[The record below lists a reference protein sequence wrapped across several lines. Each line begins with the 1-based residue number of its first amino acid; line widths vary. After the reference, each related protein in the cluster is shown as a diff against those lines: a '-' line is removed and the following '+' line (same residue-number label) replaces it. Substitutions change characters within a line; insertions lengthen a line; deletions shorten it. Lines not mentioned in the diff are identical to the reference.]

1 MRRVLFMP
9 ANLRIT
15 PLHHDVLEGRTMALP
30 IAYRR
35 RPNARR
41 YILRLNEEGNGGCV
55 TIPRGGSLE
64 EARRFARRNA
74 AWLEERLRRARE
86 NGRADFD
93 PATVLFRGEIVPLV
107 VSDTEISFG
116 GHTVRRAAGAD
127 DLSACVNAGL
137 WRLARREL
145 PARVGE
151 LAARHGLPV
160 KSVSV
165 RNQRSRWGSCSVRR
179 VISLNWRLIQTP
191 GWVSDYII
199 IHELM
204 HLREMNH
211 SARFWKCVREAFPQT
226 DDAERWLKAHAR
238 LLRR

>member
-1 MRRVLFMP
+1 
-9 ANLRIT
+9 
-15 PLHHDVLEGRTMALP
+15 MALP

-41 YILRLNEEGNGGCV
+41 YILRLNEDANGGCV

-86 NGRADFD
+86 NFRPDFD
-93 PATVLFRGEIVPLV
+93 PNTVLFRGEIVPLV
-107 VSDTEISFG
+107 VSEKEISFG
-116 GHTVRRAAGAD
+116 GHTLRRAAGAD
-127 DLSACVNAGL
+127 DLSACVKAGL

-160 KSVSV
+160 QRVSV
-165 RNQRSRWGSCSVRR
+165 RDQRSRWGSCSVRR

-191 GWVSDYII
+191 AWVSDYII
-199 IHELM
+199 VHELM

-211 SARFWKCVREAFPQT
+211 SARFWKHVRDAFPQT